1 MSAICECETKHVLSE
16 WQCHACRTVA
26 AFVDIEAEASDD
38 DDEEEDES
46 GDNLDGE
53 EEEGTEA
60 DAMFVTD
67 DSPAGIRSQPER
79 GYAKQC
85 SVRYIALCDLCL
97 CKLIMS
103 WTPLIFYVFHFS
115 TIEYERLG
123 LVTVFWDV
131 I

>member
-1 MSAICECETKHVLSE
+1 MSEIRKCETKYVLSD
-16 WQCHACRTVA
+16 WQCHANRTVA

-38 DDEEEDES
+38 ENEEEDES
-46 GDNLDGE
+46 GGDPDGE

-67 DSPAGIRSQPER
+67 DSPAGVRSQPEL

-85 SVRYIALCDLCL
+85 SVRYFALCDSY

-103 WTPLIFYVFHFS
+103 
-115 TIEYERLG
+115 
-123 LVTVFWDV
+123 
-131 I
+131 